1 MNNFIYRVIIY
12 LISFL
17 LSLYALNGLDY
28 SKFIKKNRVQEAWL
42 LYFLIAMALGYL
54 VGSMLINLIYYFA
67 M

>member
-12 LISFL
+12 LLSFL

-67 M
+67 I

>member
-67 M
+67 I

>member
-12 LISFL
+12 LFSFL

-67 M
+67 I

>member
-12 LISFL
+12 LFSFL

-42 LYFLIAMALGYL
+42 LYFLISMALGYL

-67 M
+67 I